1 MASLVNVDP
10 QVSSA
15 MTVHR
20 VLVVPEGSVDHG
32 PIRTPGKP
40 INISALAP
48 GINLL
53 G

>member
-1 MASLVNVDP
+1 MVNVDP
-10 QVSSA
+10 QVLLA
-15 MTVHR
+15 MTVRR
-20 VLVVPEGSVDHG
+20 VLVVPEGSMDHR

-40 INISALAP
+40 INTFALAP